1 VKQTNPLNLDAIDR
15 PTTAAERDD
24 FESRTRKM
32 SYGGYDGGA
41 TQFAG
46 GYMAECVAISFR
58 SCFFAAP
65 RASSRTGTRER
76 SGGWMDG
83 SVRCREFLKNFRIR
97 QTGRD
102 DRTIAVNVRDER
114 PRRFDRERGE

>member
-1 VKQTNPLNLDAIDR
+1 VKQTNPLNLNLDAIDR
-15 PTTAAERDD
+15 PFTRQSGTTDD

-58 SCFFAAP
+58 SCFFTP
-65 RASSRTGTRER
+65 RASRLVSNRDEGTPGR
-76 SGGWMDG
+76 MDG
-83 SVRCREFLKNFRIR
+83 WVGSV
-97 QTGRD
+97 
-102 DRTIAVNVRDER
+102 
-114 PRRFDRERGE
+114 P

>member
-1 VKQTNPLNLDAIDR
+1 
-15 PTTAAERDD
+15 
-24 FESRTRKM
+24 
-32 SYGGYDGGA
+32 
-41 TQFAG
+41 
-46 GYMAECVAISFR
+46 MAECVAISFR
-58 SCFFAAP
+58 SFVFCAP

-102 DRTIAVNVRDER
+102 ERSIAMNDRDER
-114 PRRFDRERGE
+114 TRRFDRERGE

>member
-1 VKQTNPLNLDAIDR
+1 
-15 PTTAAERDD
+15 
-24 FESRTRKM
+24 
-32 SYGGYDGGA
+32 
-41 TQFAG
+41 
-46 GYMAECVAISFR
+46 MAECVAISFR

-65 RASSRTGTRER
+65 LVSSRTGTRER

-102 DRTIAVNVRDER
+102 DRTIDRDER
-114 PRRFDRERGE
+114 PRRTDDDSIASAVNDDD